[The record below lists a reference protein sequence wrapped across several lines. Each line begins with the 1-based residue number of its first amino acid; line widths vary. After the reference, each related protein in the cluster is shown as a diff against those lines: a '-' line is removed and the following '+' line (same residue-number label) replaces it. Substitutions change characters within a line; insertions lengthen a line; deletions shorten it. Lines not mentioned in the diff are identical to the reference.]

1 MASYPPGAGAQ
12 TTGYRLESGG
22 APELSRPRPERLEA
36 GNPLRETWTAV
47 TTPVG
52 QASTLSSGI
61 WRCEPGRWRIE
72 FGPAQQEVFTVLSG
86 RCRVHD
92 RQGGWREA
100 GPGDSLH
107 IPAGFLGAFEVLETV
122 TKSWVIL
129 D

>member
-1 MASYPPGAGAQ
+1 MASGEQAGGMQ
-12 TTGYRLESGG
+12 TTGYRLETAGI
-22 APELSRPRPERLEA
+22 PELSRPRPERLEQ

-47 TTPVG
+47 TTSVG
-52 QASTLSSGI
+52 QAGTLSSGI

-92 RQGGWREA
+92 RHGGWREA

-122 TKSWVIL
+122 TKAWVIL

>member
-1 MASYPPGAGAQ
+1 MASGEQAGGMQ
-12 TTGYRLESGG
+12 TTGYRLETAGT
-22 APELSRPRPERLEA
+22 PELSRPRPERLEQ

-47 TTPVG
+47 TTSVG

-92 RQGGWREA
+92 LHGGWREA

-122 TKSWVIL
+122 TKAWVIL

>member
-1 MASYPPGAGAQ
+1 MSGLLSPLQ
-12 TTGYRLESGG
+12 TTGYMLESAG
-22 APELSRPRPERLEA
+22 APELSRPRPERLEE

-47 TTPVG
+47 NAPVG
-52 QASTLSSGI
+52 QASALSSGL

-72 FGPAQQEVFTVLSG
+72 FGAHQQEVFTVLSG

-92 RQGGWREA
+92 RLGTWREA

-107 IPAGFLGAFEVLETV
+107 IPAGFQGAFEVLETV
-122 TKSWVIL
+122 TKAWVIL